1 MTGNRIGTEQAT
13 PVLSKPCF
21 SLHAWKQ
28 NQCLDFGEFAF
39 NIENKNFEIL
49 VFKEQIKIKLEIIEY
64 EIKDIIFDKP
74 INP

>member
-1 MTGNRIGTEQAT
+1 
-13 PVLSKPCF
+13 
-21 SLHAWKQ
+21 LHAWKQ